1 MEHFETINKTPTTT
15 KQDSLS
21 DNQEVKFKKTLI
33 DYSSKTSPID
43 AITLVD
49 EDAIHMVH
57 SEIPLVV
64 TPIIPGL
71 KSSSI

>member
-1 MEHFETINKTPTTT
+1 LLDK
-15 KQDSLS
+15 
-21 DNQEVKFKKTLI
+21 
-33 DYSSKTSPID
+33 
-43 AITLVD
+43 
-49 EDAIHMVH
+49 DAIHMLH